1 MNQTDAIIVYSI
13 KEKTAAVSTT
23 NLVLNSEINLEIF
36 NPAAEEFTGIKL
48 NNPDLGQNEG
58 ASQPIFAYKQE

>member
-1 MNQTDAIIVYSI
+1 MNQTDAIIVYSM
-13 KEKTAAVSTT
+13 KEKSSAVSTT

-48 NNPDLGQNEG
+48 NNSDL
-58 ASQPIFAYKQE
+58 A

>member
-13 KEKTAAVSTT
+13 KEKSSAVSTT

-36 NPAAEEFTGIKL
+36 NPAAVEFTGIKL
-48 NNPDLGQNEG
+48 NNPDLAQNEG